1 MLNPKA
7 YIEGHR
13 HLLNSLKLQSNKRS
27 REDTQWF
34 TAHTTHLHLELE
46 AAPVSKESDTLR
58 YSQIYS
64 DALFC
69 SPQALAHTWHA
80 QSLYHLFCRDIK
92 PQHRLNTLGPEHQPG
107 KDT

>member
-1 MLNPKA
+1 MEIFVLTMLNPKA

-69 SPQALAHTWHA
+69 SLQTYTHT
-80 QSLYHLFCRDIK
+80 DIDNLK
-92 PQHRLNTLGPEHQPG
+92 NDKKYRAI
-107 KDT
+107 